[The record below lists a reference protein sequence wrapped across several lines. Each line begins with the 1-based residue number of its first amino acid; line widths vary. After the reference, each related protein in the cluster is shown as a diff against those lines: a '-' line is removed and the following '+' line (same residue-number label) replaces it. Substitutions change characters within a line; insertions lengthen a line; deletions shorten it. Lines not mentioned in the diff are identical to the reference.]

1 MWNISSSRN
10 LLPKRIKYE
19 DKHFHSIGTSTTHL
33 NRNRKIK
40 GSQFENQDFGQLY
53 INWAIHYHSV
63 WCFFD
68 NVVAHVIFRTSLSPK
83 LNFSIFNLT
92 LFGGSWREVISV
104 ISDLWLRDSRCVQPP
119 VLCTVHVYCMQ
130 YSTPGT
136 LGPGLPPEH
145 LAQDSYQAEYYALP
159 DITRNLQPRVN
170 HRVGPDANNAI
181 SLHWCHILS
190 SPLSLITLAC
200 GPLFPAPWCFL
211 LAPDMT
217 YCGPGSL

>member
-1 MWNISSSRN
+1 MTAR
-10 LLPKRIKYE
+10 
-19 DKHFHSIGTSTTHL
+19 
-33 NRNRKIK
+33 
-40 GSQFENQDFGQLY
+40 
-53 INWAIHYHSV
+53 
-63 WCFFD
+63 
-68 NVVAHVIFRTSLSPK
+68 
-83 LNFSIFNLT
+83 LT
-92 LFGGSWREVISV
+92 VRAA
-104 ISDLWLRDSRCVQPP
+104 P

-159 DITRNLQPRVN
+159 DITPNLQPRVN

-200 GPLFPAPWCFL
+200 GPPGCLMFPA
-211 LAPDMT
+211 
-217 YCGPGSL
+217 GP